1 MFKTLTTE
9 QFIQKASKI
18 HNNRYRYWNSIY
30 VNSHTK
36 LIITCLEH
44 GDFLQTPNSHLNGNG
59 CPGCKSSKGEETIRL
74 ILEKHGIEF
83 EREYMIPGVTPRYR
97 YDFYLPYQNLFIEF
111 HGIQHY
117 KPVEIFGGEEAYKE
131 TVTRDMLKKSIAKM
145 IGVRLFH
152 FNYLQLKQLSLEQFE
167 EIVLRIIYNSAKLYK

>member
-59 CPGCKSSKGEETIRL
+59 CPGCKAKATSVRCRQTTDWFIQKATIVHGGRYNYDNVDYQGDL
-74 ILEKHGIEF
+74 VKVNIICKIHGVFKQTPNRHLSGAGCSRCKYEKIA
-83 EREYMIPGVTPRYR
+83 
-97 YDFYLPYQNLFIEF
+97 N
-111 HGIQHY
+111 
-117 KPVEIFGGEEAYKE
+117 
-131 TVTRDMLKKSIAKM
+131 MLKNDKAEFVK
-145 IGVRLFH
+145 
-152 FNYLQLKQLSLEQFE
+152 
-167 EIVLRIIYNSAKLYK
+167 KLYRCSW